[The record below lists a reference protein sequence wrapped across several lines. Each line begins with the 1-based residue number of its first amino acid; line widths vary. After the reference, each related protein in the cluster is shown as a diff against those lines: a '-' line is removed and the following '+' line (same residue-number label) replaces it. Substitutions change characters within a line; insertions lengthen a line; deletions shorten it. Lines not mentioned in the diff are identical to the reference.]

1 MQCGFYTM
9 KSTKSKSPGK
19 IFFTL
24 LSIMIIFTGVCYIL
38 AACHIYFTG
47 GRVPYS
53 REVVGEHLL
62 WLLLPSL
69 ITVVMTVVGFFTS
82 LFDKVD
88 VPVEEEPSA
97 NEVVSPMPKLK
108 KLLSKFDEGSSSDEV
123 KLRLKEQ
130 RGKRSLA
137 LLVAILASVVSLI
150 ASSFILL
157 DFERFTVKNINLD
170 IAFAS
175 LIIFLA
181 VALAGFAWG
190 IYDRINAKATSEEI
204 STIRSAIKESPA
216 LLVNSKETEKKGFSE
231 IIFSDTA
238 KTVLRVAFFSLSVI
252 LIVLGI
258 LNGGM
263 ADVLGK
269 AVNICTECIGL
280 G

>member
-1 MQCGFYTM
+1 M

-47 GRVPYS
+47 GQHPYS

-69 ITVVMTVVGFFTS
+69 LTVIMTVVGFFTS

-137 LLVAILASVVSLI
+137 LWVAILASVVSLI

-216 LLVNSKETEKKGFSE
+216 LLVNSKGTEKKGFSE

-238 KTVLRVAFFSLSVI
+238 KAVLRVAFFSLSVI
-252 LIVLGI
+252 LIILGV

>member
-47 GRVPYS
+47 GQTPYS
-53 REVVGEHLL
+53 REIVGKYLL

-88 VPVEEEPSA
+88 VPTEDEPSA
-97 NEVVSPMPKLK
+97 DALVSPMPKLK

-157 DFERFTVKNINLD
+157 DFERFTVENLNLD

-175 LIIFLA
+175 LLIFLA

-190 IYDRINAKATSEEI
+190 IYGRINARAINDEI
-204 STIRSAIKESPA
+204 SIIRSAIKESPE
-216 LLVNSKETEKKGFSE
+216 LLVNSKETGKKEFSE

-238 KTVLRVAFFSLSVI
+238 KVVLRVAFFSLSVI